1 MNKIP
6 ETNFSLILPLY
17 NGSST
22 ISLVIKS
29 IIGQEYKNFELI
41 LYDDCSTD
49 NSLAIAENMLKQSS
63 IKFTIIKGKK
73 NRGTFFGWNEGVK
86 KALGDYIII
95 TPQDNVMVSDRLA
108 VLNET
113 IIKKNYPLLITSDLY
128 EGTLENFFLENGRF
142 KACLSR
148 TIAPTVT
155 SVFLLKSSLFDF
167 DNIVVKKDEYKVFP
181 NLEKFSPAEDFAFV
195 SEVLK
200 KNKLKKKNLHVHLK
214 HPLVYKI
221 KAKNSQSF
229 FNANRIAKAS
239 ILYIKDSD
247 QNFLV
252 KYFSIKAT
260 ANIALMRGGISK
272 NSKKNFKIDL
282 LGFFLGASL
291 NFFRLLLVGML
302 SFLVFSPKKFFKK
315 F

>member
-49 NSLAIAENMLKQSS
+49 SSLAIAKGLLDQSS
-63 IKFTIIKGKK
+63 INFTVIQGKK

-86 KALGDYIII
+86 QAIGEYIII
-95 TPQDNVMVSDRLA
+95 APQDNVMVSDRLA

-113 IIKKNYPLLITSDLY
+113 IIKKNHPLIISSDLY
-128 EGTLENFFLENGRF
+128 EGTLENFFCKTGRF
-142 KACLSR
+142 KASLSR
-148 TIAPTVT
+148 VICPTVT
-155 SVFLLKSSLFDF
+155 SVFLFKSSLFDF

-181 NLEKFSPAEDFAFV
+181 YLKKFSPSEDFAFV
-195 SEVLK
+195 SEILK
-200 KNKLKKKNLHVHLK
+200 KNKLNKKYIHAHVK
-214 HPLVYKI
+214 CPLVYKI
-221 KAKNSQSF
+221 KAKSSQSY
-229 FNANRIAKAS
+229 FNADKIAKAS
-239 ILYIKDSD
+239 IRYIKESD

-252 KYFSIKAT
+252 KYIAIKAT
-260 ANIALMRGGISK
+260 ANIALIRGIFNK
-272 NSKKNFKIDL
+272 NYKEKVRIDL
-282 LGFFLGASL
+282 LGFFLGSSL
-291 NFFRLLLVGML
+291 NLLRICMVGML
-302 SFLVFSPKKFFKK
+302 SFSVFSPRIFF
-315 F
+315 